1 MVSLLTV
8 STQFYLIPSGASLEP
23 DLIPPGALLEP
34 DLIPAGAL
42 IEPDLIPPGASI
54 PPNGIPSYRVD
65 TVQPY
70 SIWRVT

>member
-8 STQFYLIPSGASLEP
+8 STQFNLIPSGASLEP
-23 DLIPPGALLEP
+23 DLIPPGASLES
-34 DLIPAGAL
+34 DF
-42 IEPDLIPPGASI
+42 IPPGASI

-65 TVQPY
+65 TVLPY